1 MVAASSLVANRPSH
15 QDSHPP
21 EKQTVIIDLNPLS
34 VAPKSLPPKEQQAEN
49 ESLKLWDGVTQA
61 ILSKQFSK
69 ATTVKV
75 ELEERQ
81 REKARERERT
91 NAPFQPV
98 FFTQVTDRAGRPD
111 LTDKGRQVLE
121 RAQKNEWELDGIV

>member
-1 MVAASSLVANRPSH
+1 M
-15 QDSHPP
+15 
-21 EKQTVIIDLNPLS
+21 IIDLNPLS
-34 VAPKSLPPKEQQAEN
+34 VATKSLPPKEKQAEN
-49 ESLKLWDGVTQA
+49 ESLRMWDGVTQA
-61 ILSKQFSK
+61 ILSRQYSK

-121 RAQKNEWELDGIV
+121 RAQKNEWDLDGIV